1 MATSPCQVVA
11 DFYDASLDPTRW
23 PQALLSLGECMK
35 ADAVGLLLHDFEDGS
50 GRYERAV
57 GITADAQAN
66 YRRTYARSNPWL
78 QSDMAFRGPSAVVR
92 GSEIVGSDVLKASAF
107 HRNWLRPTGLYHHLF
122 ALVDRRGSV
131 GTFLALARREG
142 KADFAQE
149 GQRELQLLL
158 PTLARAL
165 GAGAG
170 IRQLRA
176 LERTVLRVIDA
187 LPMGVIILDRNGA
200 LIEANPFARTLIE
213 RGEGLAITDGV
224 LGTDFGSRR
233 VRLRDLI
240 ARSSDRGNRPA
251 GDDLALL
258 SVHRASSQRP
268 LTMLLAPLEEE
279 IAGNNGRSPAALLF
293 IGDPERPAKFD
304 QTRIARLYGLSRAES
319 RVAALLASGYR
330 LEQVAESLDI
340 AYETVRKHLKQI
352 FGKTGTYRQAELVR
366 MLVTGPASLS
376 I

>member
-1 MATSPCQVVA
+1 
-11 DFYDASLDPTRW
+11 
-23 PQALLSLGECMK
+23 MK